1 MHFDPADDR
10 SLARRDFLKV
20 GVGFSLAL
28 TLAGTSSAAAMTPRR
43 RRTATPSCSRA
54 TSSCSAR
61 WRRRSCTELGAL
73 RRGRAQDA
81 ARRRAA
87 QRRRHLRRARPGQ
100 PAGTAQAARPAGHR
114 PLRYVLTG
122 VGAWNEA
129 GIDKMQA
136 FLARWRGSRFATL
149 NAGGNVLV
157 KLDLVQLL
165 RAARELAC
173 HRLPRAAGLR
183 VQRRQLLRKRPWP
196 YPTSTPRASPRA
208 GRSST
213 PPR

>member
-28 TLAGTSSAAAMTPRR
+28 TLAGTVGCSGDTKTPVAGYTFLQPGDVELFSALAPAVV
-43 RRTATPSCSRA
+43 
-54 TSSCSAR
+54 
-61 WRRRSCTELGAL
+61 TELGAF
-73 RRGRAQDA
+73 D
-81 ARRRAA
+81 AA
-87 QRRRHLRRARPGQ
+87 QRKTLLEAVLRNVDGTLAAMGQGARQEVRKLLDLLAIG
-100 PAGTAQAARPAGHR
+100 

-157 KLDLVQLL
+157 KLTSSSFYV
-165 RAARELAC
+165 
-173 HRLPRAAGLR
+173 LPES
-183 VQRRQLLRKRPWP
+183 WP
-196 YPTSTPRASPRA
+196 ATGYPGPLDYVFKAVNS
-208 GRSST
+208 
-213 PPR
+213 